1 MTATLPID
9 SVLPELL
16 AALHD
21 GTRALLIAPPGAGK
35 TTRVAPALL
44 DQAWC
49 QGQVLLLVPRRLAA
63 RAAAEY
69 IARER
74 GEQPGA
80 TVGYATRLDSKVGK
94 TTRLIAMT
102 HGVFLARL
110 QADPELN
117 GVSAVLFDEVH
128 ERSLDSDLGLALAL
142 DAAAA
147 LRPDL
152 RILAMSATL
161 DGERFGRLLGD
172 PPRIESEGKAFPLT
186 LIHEGRDAVQRIEPQ
201 MATAIRRALNNHP
214 GSLLAFLPGVAEI
227 ERTADALGNLPP
239 DIVLHRLHG
248 QIDPAAQRAALAPPA
263 PGTRKLVLAS
273 AIAETSLTLD
283 DVAIVVDSGLARRPR
298 YDRGAGLTRLVTE
311 RASRAAITQR
321 AGRAARQRPGVAIR
335 LWEEAANVALP
346 AHDPP
351 EILEADLS
359 SLVLTCLLW
368 GEADP
373 TRLPFLDPPPAPA
386 LAEGRSRLTR
396 LGAIDEDG
404 QLTPHGRAI
413 ARLPLEPRLAHM
425 LIEAGARGFGEAAAE
440 VAVLITERGLGGK
453 ETDLEV
459 RHRRWRSERA
469 PRAEGA
475 RRMAKGWAQRIPL
488 PAREGRGVGAERSE
502 ASDVQ
507 PTPNPSLLGRGDA
520 IAAALALAFPDR
532 VSRRRDASGERW
544 QSVGGRGFRLD
555 PASPLARSEWLAVG
569 EVAGAA
575 AGARIL
581 SAAAIDLTDI
591 ETLFGDRIEA
601 FSDVRFDPATA
612 AITARKGRRLGAIRL
627 ATAPDPSPD
636 PHAITAGL
644 IDAVR
649 RHGLALLPWPDSAQA
664 LRHRAAFAAVH
675 DPTIPA
681 LDDTALLANINDWLA
696 SLLAGKR
703 RLDAIDGLRLAL
715 DGLLGFEA
723 LRAID
728 RLAPTHF
735 ISPAGAAHPI
745 DYAAPGGP
753 AVEVRAQALYGLKVH
768 PTVAGGRV
776 PLTLAITSPAHR
788 PIQTTRDLPAFWAGS
803 WREVAKE
810 MRGRYPR
817 HPWPDDPAAAPP
829 TLRTKRASS

>member
-1 MTATLPID
+1 MTAALPID
-9 SVLPELL
+9 SVLPDLL
-16 AALHD
+16 EALRS

-44 DQAWC
+44 AEPWC
-49 QGQVLLLVPRRLAA
+49 SGEVLLLVPRRLAA

-69 IARER
+69 IAKER
-74 GEQPGA
+74 GEPVGA

-94 TTRLIAMT
+94 ATRLIAMT

-110 QADPELN
+110 QADSELA

-152 RILAMSATL
+152 RIVAMSATL

-186 LIHEGRDAVQRIEPQ
+186 LLHEGRDATQRIEPQ
-201 MATAIRRALNNHP
+201 MAAACRRAMAEHP
-214 GSLLAFLPGVAEI
+214 GSMLAFLPGVAEI
-227 ERTADALGNLPP
+227 ERTATALGALPANV
-239 DIVLHRLHG
+239 VLHRLHG
-248 QIDPAAQRAALAPPA
+248 QVDQAAQRAALAPPA

-283 DVAIVVDSGLARRPR
+283 DVSIVVDSGLARRPR

-311 RASRAAITQR
+311 RASRAAVTQR

-335 LWEEAANVALP
+335 LWEEAGTAALLP
-346 AHDPP
+346 HDPP

-359 SLVLTCLLW
+359 SLLLTCLLW
-368 GEADP
+368 GESDP
-373 TRLPFLDPPPAPA
+373 TRLPFLDPPPAAA
-386 LAEGRSRLTR
+386 LAEARDRLQR
-396 LGAIDEDG
+396 LGAIDDG
-404 QLTPHGRAI
+404 GRLTPHGRAI

-425 LIEAGARGFGEAAAE
+425 LIEAGSRGFGQAAAD
-440 VAVLITERGLGGK
+440 VAVLLTERGLGGK
-453 ETDLEV
+453 EADLEV
-459 RHRRWRSERA
+459 RHRRWRGERG
-469 PRAEGA
+469 PRADGA
-475 RRMAKGWAQRIPL
+475 RRMAERWARRAP
-488 PAREGRGVGAERSE
+488 GA
-502 ASDVQ
+502 D
-507 PTPNPSLLGRGDA
+507 PTNGATLAQS
-520 IAAALALAFPDR
+520 LALAFPDR
-532 VSRRRDASGERW
+532 LSRRRDSSGEQW

-555 PASPLARSEWLAVG
+555 PTSPLARSEWLAVG

-575 AGARIL
+575 SGARIL
-581 SAAAIDLTDI
+581 SAVAIDLADV
-591 ETLFGDRIEA
+591 EALFGDRIETWT
-601 FSDVRFDPATA
+601 DVRFDPATA
-612 AITARKGRRLGAIRL
+612 AISATRGRRLGAIRL
-627 ATAPDPSPD
+627 SSAPDPRPD
-636 PHAITAGL
+636 QAAIEAGL
-644 IDAVR
+644 IAAVR
-649 RHGLALLPWPDSAQA
+649 RHGLALLPWPDSALA
-664 LRHRAAFAAVH
+664 LRQRAAFAASH
-675 DPTIPA
+675 DASIPA
-681 LDDTALLANINDWLA
+681 LDDASLLGCLDEWLA
-696 SLLAGKR
+696 PLLAGKR
-703 RLDAIDGLRLAL
+703 RLDPLDGLRQAL
-715 DGLLGFEA
+715 DGLLGYEA
-723 LRAID
+723 ARRID
-728 RLAPTHF
+728 QLAPTHF
-735 ISPAGAAHPI
+735 TSPAGSAHPI

-753 AVEVRAQALYGLKVH
+753 AVEVRAQALYGLKAH
-768 PTVAGGRV
+768 PMVAGGRV

>member
-1 MTATLPID
+1 MALLPID
-9 SVLPELL
+9 LVLPELL
-16 AALHD
+16 AALSE

-44 DQAWC
+44 DEAWC

-74 GEQPGA
+74 GEVAGA
-80 TVGYATRLDSKVGK
+80 TIGYATRLDSKVGPG
-94 TTRLIAMT
+94 TRLIAMT

-110 QADPELN
+110 QADPELT

-161 DGERFGRLLGD
+161 DGERFGRLLGN
-172 PPRIESEGKAFPLT
+172 PPRIESAGQAFALT
-186 LIHEGRDAVQRIEPQ
+186 LSHEGRDAVQRIEPQ
-201 MATAIRRALNNHP
+201 MAAAIRRALAAHP

-227 ERTADALGNLPP
+227 ERTADALGSLPT

-283 DVAIVVDSGLARRPR
+283 DVSIVVDSGLARRPR

-335 LWEEAANVALP
+335 LWEEAANSALP

-373 TRLPFLDPPPAPA
+373 TRLPFLDPPSAPA
-386 LAEGRSRLTR
+386 LAEARARLVR
-396 LGAIDEDG
+396 LGAIDDRS
-404 QLTPHGRAI
+404 QLTCHGRTI

-425 LIEAGARGFGEAAAE
+425 LIEAGSRGFGEAAAQ
-440 VAVLITERGLGGK
+440 VAVLITERGLGGND
-453 ETDLEV
+453 TDLEV
-459 RHRRWRSERA
+459 RHRRWRDERG

-475 RRMAKGWAQRIPL
+475 RRMAKGWLQRIPL
-488 PAREGRGVGAERSE
+488 PDRERPGVGAERNAVS
-502 ASDVQ
+502 SVR
-507 PTPNPSLLGRGDA
+507 PTPGPPLPGRGA
-520 IAAALALAFPDR
+520 ELALALALAFPDR
-532 VSRRRDASGERW
+532 VARRRDPTGEQW

-581 SAAAIDLTDI
+581 SAAALDLDDI
-591 ETLFGDRIEA
+591 EMLFGDAIAA
-601 FSDVRFDPATA
+601 FGEVRFDLATNV
-612 AITARKGRRLGAIRL
+612 ITARKGRRLGAIRL
-627 ATAPDPSPD
+627 AIAPDPNPD
-636 PHAITAGL
+636 PDAMSEGL
-644 IDAVR
+644 IAAVS
-649 RHGLALLPWPDSAQA
+649 RHGLALLPWPASAQA
-664 LRHRAAFAAVH
+664 LRHRAAFAAAH
-675 DPTIPA
+675 DPGIPA
-681 LDDTALLANINDWLA
+681 LDDESLIATLADWLA
-696 SLLAGKR
+696 PLLGGKR
-703 RLDAIDGLRLAL
+703 RLDAIEGLRGAL
-715 DGLLGFEA
+715 DGLLGYEA
-723 LRAID
+723 MRAID
-728 RLAPTHF
+728 RLAPSHF
-735 ISPAGAAHPI
+735 TSPAGATHPI

-753 AVEVRAQALYGLKVH
+753 AVEVRAQALYGLTAH

-788 PIQTTRDLPAFWAGS
+788 PIQTTRDLPAFWSGS

-829 TLRTKRASS
+829 TLRTKRAGA

>member
-1 MTATLPID
+1 MTRLALPID
-9 SVLPELL
+9 SVLPGLL
-16 AALHD
+16 AALRT

-44 DQAWC
+44 AEPWC
-49 QGQVLLLVPRRLAA
+49 SGQVLLLVPRRLAA
-63 RAAAEY
+63 RAAAAY

-74 GEQPGA
+74 GEVAGA
-80 TVGYATRLDSKVGK
+80 SVGYATRLDSKVGK
-94 TTRLIAMT
+94 VTRLIAMT

-110 QADPELN
+110 QADPELA

-152 RILAMSATL
+152 RIVAMSATL
-161 DGERFGRLLGD
+161 DGERFGKLLGN
-172 PPRIESEGKAFPLT
+172 PPRIESEGKAHSLI
-186 LIHEGRDAVQRIEPQ
+186 LIHEGRDATQRIEPQ
-201 MATAIRRALNNHP
+201 MAAACRRALGEHP

-227 ERTADALGNLPP
+227 ERTADALGALPAN
-239 DIVLHRLHG
+239 VVVHRLHG
-248 QIDPAAQRAALAPPA
+248 QVEPAVQRAALAPPA

-283 DVAIVVDSGLARRPR
+283 DVSIVVDSGLARRPR

-311 RASRAAITQR
+311 RASRAAVTQR

-335 LWEEAANVALP
+335 LWEEAATSALP

-373 TRLPFLDPPPAPA
+373 TRLPFLDPPPAAA
-386 LAEGRSRLTR
+386 LAEARDRLTR
-396 LGAIDEDG
+396 LGAIDDG

-425 LIEAGARGFGEAAAE
+425 LIEASARGFGEAAAD
-440 VAVLITERGLGGK
+440 VAVLLTERGLGGNDA
-453 ETDLEV
+453 DLEV
-459 RHRRWRSERA
+459 RRRRWRSERG
-469 PRAEGA
+469 PRAESA
-475 RRMAKGWAQRIPL
+475 WRMAQRWAQRIPL
-488 PAREGRGVGAERSE
+488 PAREGLGVGAEHSE
-502 ASDVQ
+502 ASNVR
-507 PTPNPSLLGRGDA
+507 PTPRGEELA
-520 IAAALALAFPDR
+520 QSLALAFPDR
-532 VSRRRDASGERW
+532 LSRRRDHSGEQW

-575 AGARIL
+575 SGARIL
-581 SAAAIDLTDI
+581 SAAAIELADI
-591 ETLFGDRIEA
+591 EALFGDRIE
-601 FSDVRFDPATA
+601 SWTEVRFDPATS
-612 AITARKGRRLGAIRL
+612 AISATKGRRLGAIRL
-627 ATAPDPSPD
+627 SSAPDPKPD
-636 PHAITAGL
+636 QAAIEAGL
-644 IDAVR
+644 IAAVR
-649 RHGLALLPWPDSAQA
+649 RHGLGLLPWPESAIA
-664 LRHRAAFAAVH
+664 LRHRAAFAAAH
-675 DPTIPA
+675 DASVPA
-681 LDDTALLANINDWLA
+681 LDDAALLATLDQWFA
-696 SLLAGKR
+696 PLLAGKR
-703 RLDAIDGLRLAL
+703 RLDGLDGLRQAL

-723 LRAID
+723 ARAID

-735 ISPAGAAHPI
+735 ASPAGSAHPI

-753 AVEVRAQALYGLKVH
+753 TVEVRAQALYGLKAH
-768 PTVAGGRV
+768 PMVAGGRV

-788 PIQTTRDLPAFWAGS
+788 PIQTTKDLPAFWSGS

-817 HPWPDDPAAAPP
+817 HPWPDDPSAAQP